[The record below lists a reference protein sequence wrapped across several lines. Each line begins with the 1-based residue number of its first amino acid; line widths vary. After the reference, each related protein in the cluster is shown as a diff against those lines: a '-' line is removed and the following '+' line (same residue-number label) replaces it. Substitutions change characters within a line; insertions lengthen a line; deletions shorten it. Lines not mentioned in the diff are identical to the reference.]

1 METTVAIITAAG
13 AIITALISA
22 SAYVRGRKEEAKAK
36 LNEKKKMLAQ
46 QVVAYYCEEQILLE
60 ELATATG
67 KNAETL
73 KKDMRKRAAIHE
85 KNYDGLSP
93 NMSPSQARNYL

>member
-1 METTVAIITAAG
+1 MEIAVSIITITG

-22 SAYVRGRKEEAKAK
+22 SAYLRGRKEEAKAK
-36 LNEKKKMLAQ
+36 LNETKKALAQ

-60 ELATATG
+60 ELAKTTG

-73 KKDMRKRAAIHE
+73 KKEMRKRAATHE
-85 KNYDGLSP
+85 KNVAGISP
-93 NMSPSQARNYL
+93 DMSPAQAKRYL